1 MWKRSHGR
9 TSEPPPDERR
19 GYRYVRDLP
28 PLRHISL
35 YASRSFPCVSVK
47 PDGHYAA
54 DRSSRLRHIRSHR
67 KPFILAENCGKGAE
81 NGGFIGQMRVRRIFG
96 IGWWVGGGRLE
107 LLRDGGAVVPSPL
120 RPGSTPST
128 ERASSPR
135 PRSSRSRPS
144 PRPERGR

>member
-96 IGWWVGGGRLE
+96 IGWWGRWAARLE
-107 LLRDGGAVVPSPL
+107 LVRDGGAVVPSAP
-120 RPGSTPST
+120 
-128 ERASSPR
+128 RARRHTVHRARATSPR
-135 PRSSRSRPS
+135 PRSSR
-144 PRPERGR
+144 